1 MIDQHYIDIFEKFLR
16 NEISEEEIEELQ
28 AIMYINK
35 DIYNVILKTGLPKP
49 NMLFIL
55 ICNRKYFARLYRI
68 SSKK

>member
-35 DIYNVILKTGLPKP
+35 DIQHYFKE
-49 NMLFIL
+49 LFL
-55 ICNRKYFARLYRI
+55 L
-68 SSKK
+68 